1 MSDESSAAGN
11 VGGPVRLFPLPNLVI
26 YPQVLQPLHVFEPR
40 YRQMTADALDG
51 DRQVA
56 VVLLRPGWEADYADR
71 PSVHAVACLGRIVA
85 EQRLE
90 DGRFHILLRGQSRI
104 RLGEEVDV
112 GKLYRCARCE
122 LVEETEGLQPRAE
135 RKLRRQ
141 LSRLVP
147 DWFGG
152 AGPALAQFRKLLKS
166 PQRLGVLCDIV
177 AFALPLAIEFKQE
190 LLETADVEQ
199 RARQLLNHLETN
211 QPPKEATSSQRKFPP
226 DFSEN

>member
-1 MSDESSAAGN
+1 MSDESSTPGN
-11 VGGPVRLFPLPNLVI
+11 IGGPVRLFPLPNLVI
-26 YPQVLQPLHVFEPR
+26 YPQVLQPLHVFESR

-51 DRQVA
+51 DRRIA
-56 VVLLRPGWEADYADR
+56 VVLLRPGWEADYAGR
-71 PSVHAVACLGRIVA
+71 PAVHPVACLSRIVA

-104 RLGEEVDV
+104 RLVEEVDL

-122 LVEETEGLQPRAE
+122 LLEETELLAPRAE

-147 DWFGG
+147 GWFGG

-166 PQRLGVLCDIV
+166 PQPLGLVCDIL
-177 AFALPLAIEFKQE
+177 AFALPLAIELKQE
-190 LLETADVEQ
+190 LLETTDVEQ
-199 RARQLLNHLETN
+199 RTRLLLSHLEAN
-211 QPPKEATSSQRKFPP
+211 QPPKEAAGPKRKFPP